1 MNQAERPAHF
11 RLRQRIPVCRQLKRK
26 TQPPGIGGFA
36 SETDAG
42 FQRVGRAGIAEELGK
57 FFEKRE
63 KESAVTI
70 ELIGAEANNETPHK
84 SVGIRPGR

>member
-11 RLRQRIPVCRQLKRK
+11 CLRERIPVSRQLKRE
-26 TQPPGIGGFA
+26 TQPPGIGGIA
-36 SETDAG
+36 SETDVG
-42 FQRVGRAGIAEELGK
+42 FQRVGRAGIAEKLGK
-57 FFEKRE
+57 FLEKRE

-84 SVGIRPGR
+84 SVGIRLGR